1 MNAVENQHGNKLI
14 GKYRGLLEKEIR
26 IMATANIYPGP
37 GKEALLFKIIHRDCH
52 FDRHFVSIM
61 QLPISDVA
69 EKL

>member
-14 GKYRGLLEKEIR
+14 GKYRGLMEEGNR
-26 IMATANIYPGP
+26 IMATANIYLGP
-37 GKEALLFKIIHRDCH
+37 GEEALLLKIIHRDCH

-69 EKL
+69 EES